1 MVRLLDNFES
11 YDVILNF
18 RYGEFY
24 MTRIFHDTFSYGLLF
39 SFSLLLYEVEKKIP
53 EIFIFRDFQE
63 KNQFNKF
70 LPIILL

>member
-18 RYGEFY
+18 RYGEFD
-24 MTRIFHDTFSYGLLF
+24 MTRIFQDTFSYGLLF
-39 SFSLLLYEVEKKIP
+39 SFSLLLYEVKKKIP

-63 KNQFNKF
+63 KNQFNKV